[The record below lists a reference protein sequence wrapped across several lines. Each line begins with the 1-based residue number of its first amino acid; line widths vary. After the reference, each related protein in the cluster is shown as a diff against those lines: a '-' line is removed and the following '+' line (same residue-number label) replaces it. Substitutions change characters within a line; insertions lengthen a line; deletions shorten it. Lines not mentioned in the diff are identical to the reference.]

1 MAYEGSPAQ
10 APNHELILSTSR
22 KMIGSLKNSIGPC
35 TTLQAEALNH
45 QTLEVGLS
53 IDRRE

>member
-22 KMIGSLKNSIGPC
+22 KMIGSLKNSTGPY
-35 TTLQAEALNH
+35 TSLQAEALNH